1 MQELTRELFTM
12 KETVMDVLMYLFD
25 NYFEEEV
32 EFSSD
37 QESLKTQLKE
47 AGFGGHQ
54 VDKAFDW
61 LEGLALRKESN
72 ISVHLTDTQSLRLFN
87 DNEVAKL
94 DTECRGF
101 LLYLEQAGV
110 LSVSEREL
118 VIDRVMA
125 LETDYIDLQ
134 QLKWVVLMVL
144 FNQPD
149 KEAAIT
155 WMEDIVMDD
164 INTNLH

>member
-1 MQELTRELFTM
+1 M
-12 KETVMDVLMYLFD
+12 KETVLDVLMFLFD
-25 NYFEEEV
+25 NYIEEEA
-32 EFSSD
+32 EFSPD

-61 LEGLALRKESN
+61 LEGLALRKENNASDY
-72 ISVHLTDTQSLRLFN
+72 LTNAQSLRLFN
-87 DNEVAKL
+87 DKEVAKL
-94 DTECRGF
+94 DIDCRGF

-110 LSVSEREL
+110 LNAFEREL
-118 VIDRVMA
+118 VVDRVMA
-125 LETDYIDLQ
+125 LETDEIDLQ

-149 KEAAIT
+149 RDAAIA

-164 INTNLH
+164 IDASLH